1 MRSDRFCATAA
12 IFVALAC
19 VVFVVPGYA
28 GTDFDGDWNIL
39 IVTRG
44 GACETALRYAV
55 KIVDGTVINDSGSIA
70 TVQGRVTP
78 LGFVSVV
85 VRSGIQSAYGSGRFS
100 RASGNGVWSGQG
112 RNGTCDG
119 IWVAGRQE

>member
-1 MRSDRFCATAA
+1 MRSNRFCASAA

-19 VVFVVPGYA
+19 VVFAVPGYA

-44 GACETALRYAV
+44 GACEAALRYAV
-55 KIVDGTVINDSGSIA
+55 KIADGMVINDGGSIA

-85 VRSGIQSAYGSGRFS
+85 VRSGSQWAYGSGRFS
-100 RASGNGVWSGQG
+100 RNSGDGVWSGQG
-112 RNGTCDG
+112 TNGTCDG